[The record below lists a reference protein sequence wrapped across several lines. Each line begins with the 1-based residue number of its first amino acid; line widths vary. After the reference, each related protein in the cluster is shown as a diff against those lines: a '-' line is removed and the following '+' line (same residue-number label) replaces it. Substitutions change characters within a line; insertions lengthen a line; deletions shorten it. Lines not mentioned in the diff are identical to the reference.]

1 MDELSLGFSPCP
13 NDTFI
18 FDAWV
23 HERIPSDFG
32 VKPLLADV
40 EQLNRM
46 ALTAQLDVT
55 KLSFATAAR
64 VADIYQILPAGSALG
79 QGCGPLIVRRAETEV
94 KGRLPRIAIP
104 GTYTTANLLLSI
116 FYPQWTDKREMLFS
130 EIEAAVVN
138 GEADMGLI
146 IHENR
151 FTYQDKGL
159 VKVDDLGER
168 WEQEFNLPIPLG
180 CIAIRRDIPDAVKRS
195 VARTIRQSTEWALA
209 HPADSSVYVA
219 KHAQE
224 MTPDV
229 QRQHIALYVNGF
241 SVDLGVQGQ
250 AAIRHLFQRGHASGL
265 LPECAE
271 PLFVDNN
278 ISA

>member
-1 MDELSLGFSPCP
+1 VDEISLGFSPCP

-23 HERIPSDFG
+23 NGRIPSDFR

-40 EQLNRM
+40 EHLNRM
-46 ALTAQLDVT
+46 ALHAQLDVT

-64 VADIYQILPAGSALG
+64 VADKYQILPAGSALG
-79 QGCGPLIVRRAETEV
+79 QGCGPLIVRRADAEV
-94 KGRLPRIAIP
+94 NGRPPRIAIP
-104 GTYTTANLLLSI
+104 GNYTTANLLLSI
-116 FYPQWTDKREMLFS
+116 FYPHWTDKREMLFS
-130 EIEAAVVN
+130 EIESAVVN
-138 GEADMGLI
+138 GDVDLGLI

-159 VKVDDLGER
+159 VKFDDLGER
-168 WEQEFNLPIPLG
+168 WEQEFNFPIPLG
-180 CIAIRRDIPDAVKRS
+180 CIAIRRDMPDAVKRS

-209 HPADSSVYVA
+209 HPADSSEYVA

-224 MTPDV
+224 LTPDV

-250 AAIRHLFQRGHASGL
+250 AAIRHLFHRGYDSGL

-271 PLFVDNN
+271 PLFLDNN